1 MNIVKEWTTRLQNV
15 NKSLDDLQGI
25 LETQKLNRDM
35 LGTLNSLIQ
44 SKAKYKRLIEETLR
58 RLEDEHKDVESWRN
72 RMQSSDS

>member
-58 RLEDEHKDVESWRN
+58 RLEDEHKDVES
-72 RMQSSDS
+72 